1 MNKRLEKQKVY
12 FTYEQQIEK
21 LRNDGLIIKDEKRAK
36 ARLKWEGYFNFAVGY
51 NRLFK
56 DGNRTYEEGTT
67 FEHVEALF
75 DFDKKL
81 RGIIYEY
88 AQNVECN
95 LKALI
100 SDEVSKNYGVNE
112 REYLSEASFSS
123 DPEDLP
129 RVRWMIGTCKSTL
142 KDCCRENSGS
152 YREYIAY
159 YKKRYGHV
167 PFWALIRAL
176 SFGNVSKFL
185 CLMKREDGQRIAKEY
200 GVSYSSL
207 CNMMEVFVCFRNIAA
222 HGERA
227 YCAHL
232 NTVALTKELS
242 VFAPL
247 ELPRNERGDRKYGNN
262 DFMAFLI
269 CAKYLLPRLEFEE
282 CLERVV
288 VQVDKLQNVLQPQ
301 AFERVMHETGLSGN
315 WRRLGEMSI

>member
-21 LRNDGLIIKDEKRAK
+21 LKKDGLIITDEKRAI

-56 DGNRTYEEGTT
+56 DEHRRYVAGTT
-67 FEHVEALF
+67 FEQVEALF

-95 LKALI
+95 VKALI
-100 SDEVSKNYGVNE
+100 SDEFSKNYGVNE
-112 REYLSEASFSS
+112 REYLSESNFTS
-123 DPEDLP
+123 DPEELR
-129 RVRWMIGTCKSTL
+129 RVRWIIGTCKSAL
-142 KDCCRENSGS
+142 KDCCRENSGN
-152 YREYIAY
+152 YRDYIAY
-159 YKKRYGHV
+159 YKRQYGHV

-185 CLMKREDGQRIAKEY
+185 CLMKREDGVRIAKEY
-200 GVSYSSL
+200 GVSYVAL
-207 CNMMEVFVCFRNIAA
+207 CNMLEVFVCFRNIAA

-232 NTVALTKELS
+232 NTVALTDTLS
-242 VFAPL
+242 LFKKL
-247 ELPRNERGDRKYGNN
+247 EIPRGEQGERKYGKD

-269 CAKYLLPRLEFEE
+269 CAKYLLPKAEFKE
-282 CLERVV
+282 CFTRVV
-288 VQVDKLQNVLQPQ
+288 AQVDALEATLPKW
-301 AFERVMHETGLSGN
+301 AFDRVMHETGLSGK
-315 WRRLGEMSI
+315 WRVLDEMTV

>member
-1 MNKRLEKQKVY
+1 MNKRQEKQKVY

-21 LRNDGLIIKDEKRAK
+21 LKSDGLIVEDEKRAK
-36 ARLKWEGYFNFAVGY
+36 ERLKWEGYFNFAVGY

-56 DGNRTYEEGTT
+56 GKDRRYEEGTT
-67 FEHVEALF
+67 FEQVEALF

-100 SDEVSKNYGVNE
+100 SDEISKNYGVNE
-112 REYLSEASFSS
+112 REYLVEKNFS
-123 DPEDLP
+123 DEPEDLP
-129 RVRWMIGTCKSTL
+129 RVRWIIGTCKSTL
-142 KDCCRENSGS
+142 KDCLRENSGS

-159 YKKRYGHV
+159 YKRRYGHV
-167 PFWALIRAL
+167 PFWTLIRAL

-185 CLMKREDGQRIAKEY
+185 CLMKREDGVRIAKEY
-200 GVSYSSL
+200 GVSYRAL

-232 NTVALTKELS
+232 NTVELTSELS
-242 VFAPL
+242 AFAKLQIPCD
-247 ELPRNERGDRKYGNN
+247 ERGERKYGKN

-269 CAKYLLPRLEFEE
+269 AAKYLLPNSEFAE
-282 CLERVV
+282 CLERVA
-288 VQVDKLQNVLQPQ
+288 VQVDKLRDSLNSK
-301 AFERVMHETGLSGN
+301 AFERVMDETGLSGN
-315 WRRLGEMSI
+315 WRLLDGMRV

>member
-21 LRNDGLIIKDEKRAK
+21 LKSDGLIITDEKRAR

-56 DGNRTYEEGTT
+56 GENRRYEQGTT

-88 AQNVECN
+88 AQNLECN

-100 SDEVSKNYGVNE
+100 SDEFSKNYGVRE
-112 REYLSEASFSS
+112 REYLTEKNFTD
-123 DPEDLP
+123 DPADLP
-129 RVRWMIGTCKSTL
+129 KVRWIIGTCKSTL

-159 YKKRYGHV
+159 YKRRYGHV
-167 PFWALIRAL
+167 PFWALVRAL

-185 CLMKREDGQRIAKEY
+185 CLMKREDGKRIAKEY
-200 GVSYSSL
+200 RVSYQEL
-207 CNMMEVFVCFRNIAA
+207 CNMVEVFVCFRNIAA

-232 NTVALTKELS
+232 NTVTLTEELS
-242 VFAPL
+242 AFQKL
-247 ELPRNERGDRKYGNN
+247 EIPRRENGERKYGKN

-269 CAKYLLPRLEFEE
+269 AAKYLLPNTEFSE
-282 CLERVV
+282 CHERVV
-288 VQVDKLQNVLQPQ
+288 AQVDKLRAALPDKS
-301 AFERVMHETGLSGN
+301 FKKVMDETGLSGN
-315 WRRLGEMSI
+315 WRILDEITV